1 MTGMEGEADHRRSM
15 RAEVIAEL
23 REQVGARV
31 ARTARTVRP
40 PLRLNASLRSLL
52 VADLYG
58 TGTGTGTGTGA
69 DAGAAT
75 LRPAVLFA
83 RLLERLRAVDA
94 AAAADPRWAA
104 VGAQLAQVDGL
115 EAGVRAGDADAVGQA
130 MAGALGVDLL
140 LQSLLRDLGA

>member
-1 MTGMEGEADHRRSM
+1 MSVGNTEQGRSGVGVTGMEGEADHRRSM

-69 DAGAAT
+69 GT
-75 LRPAVLFA
+75 VI
-83 RLLERLRAVDA
+83 
-94 AAAADPRWAA
+94 
-104 VGAQLAQVDGL
+104 
-115 EAGVRAGDADAVGQA
+115 
-130 MAGALGVDLL
+130 
-140 LQSLLRDLGA
+140 